1 MRHIGHEIRTP
12 LNVVGVG
19 VDMLLLELASD
30 ASILPKGI
38 MEIIEGIQDA
48 STASL
53 EVINELLEFEKLAA
67 GMTTLEC
74 AITPVLPFLE
84 QVMRQH
90 TITARAKD
98 IQFDLV
104 PSITQNVAFNVDPL
118 KLATVFR
125 NLFSNA
131 IKFTKKEGR
140 ITVRAEFKCAS
151 LDGVEVVQIS
161 VQDSGAGMSPA
172 NLTRLFGEGVQ
183 FNANGLQGGG
193 GSGLGL
199 FISKGPWSI
208 TSSFSLSWFSF
219 SLSLISLPLYY
230 RLLSI
235 GFVDLHKNGKI
246 WAESEGEGKGS
257 TFFVQVAL
265 HSRNYVDPTSLTRS
279 ASVGAPMLTNQL
291 GIMVNRTTERG
302 SLTTSANQSTLDGP
316 EGKHPEVAPA
326 SLGPVV
332 EEDAWKPT
340 ILVVDDSAMN
350 RKMLVRMLI
359 AKGFACLEAED
370 GMAALSEVSRMIFRK
385 SNNSGSG
392 SKKLCDASPAAPAP
406 ANGDT
411 PINSNPVIDPI
422 IASRGVYKK
431 SIAESFDLGSPNF
444 AVDAVLID
452 SNMPRMNGPEAVL
465 EMRKIGFR
473 GPIIGVS
480 GGDKKTLK
488 EFLDAG
494 ADDTMQ
500 KPAQSDKLVNMLLTG
515 LELVVLKETSRQS
528 LSDGNGG
535 TMSASE
541 IARQDHITRLRK
553 FLDVCKR
560 VVIK

>member
-1 MRHIGHEIRTP
+1 M
-12 LNVVGVG
+12 
-19 VDMLLLELASD
+19 
-30 ASILPKGI
+30 
-38 MEIIEGIQDA
+38 
-48 STASL
+48 
-53 EVINELLEFEKLAA
+53 
-67 GMTTLEC
+67 
-74 AITPVLPFLE
+74 
-84 QVMRQH
+84 
-90 TITARAKD
+90 
-98 IQFDLV
+98 
-104 PSITQNVAFNVDPL
+104 
-118 KLATVFR
+118 
-125 NLFSNA
+125 
-131 IKFTKKEGR
+131 
-140 ITVRAEFKCAS
+140 
-151 LDGVEVVQIS
+151 
-161 VQDSGAGMSPA
+161 
-172 NLTRLFGEGVQ
+172 
-183 FNANGLQGGG
+183 
-193 GSGLGL
+193 
-199 FISKGPWSI
+199 
-208 TSSFSLSWFSF
+208 
-219 SLSLISLPLYY
+219 
-230 RLLSI
+230 
-235 GFVDLHKNGKI
+235 HKNGKI

-515 LELVVLKETSRQS
+515 LELVVHKETSHQ
-528 LSDGNGG
+528 L
-535 TMSASE
+535 MSESNDNNIMSTSV
-541 IARQDHITRLRK
+541 IARQEYITHLRK

-560 VVIK
+560 VVIT